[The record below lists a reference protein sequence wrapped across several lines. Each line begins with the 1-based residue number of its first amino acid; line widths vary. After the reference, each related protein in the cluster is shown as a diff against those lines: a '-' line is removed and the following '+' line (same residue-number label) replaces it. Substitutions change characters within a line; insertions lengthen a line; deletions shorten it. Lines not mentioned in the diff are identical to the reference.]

1 MLHRILALALMT
13 AASTS
18 LAQSS
23 PPPAADSGALSPAM
37 LTELRDGFTF
47 DEKTRVIHNAVTNNN
62 ISDLV
67 LNRSVV
73 QGEDGH
79 FSHRI
84 QTGGITNQKASG
96 RCWMFAGLNTMR
108 PRVIEAKKL
117 NGFEFSTAYLQ
128 FYDKLEK
135 SNLFLE
141 YMIEMRDTDHLDREW
156 ETVHKWTL
164 DDGGWWQYVVEL
176 IEKYGVVPKS
186 AMPETRSSEDTS
198 AMNLVLERMIMT
210 QAVRL
215 RAMHK
220 QGSSVAQLREH
231 KKKVLADVYRFLVI
245 NLGQPPAQFEWRYD
259 NEEKKDGTD
268 DDEKVGAVAA
278 IKDADKKDEPPSS
291 VVKGLTPMRKYTPRE
306 FYKEYVDVPL
316 RDYVTLYN
324 DTTSPFGKHYRFN
337 RSRNM
342 AGAADVNFIN
352 LQIAALK
359 TAVKNSILA
368 NEPVWFAADVGQDQ
382 SSQLGLMTDRLYD
395 YGPLFGV
402 DLTMSK
408 ADRVR
413 HRVEA
418 SNHAMVFMGMDL
430 RDDKPLKWLVENS
443 WGEQKGKRGI
453 WTLDDAW
460 FTEHVFMVIIN
471 KKHVP
476 AEVMKVF
483 DEPATTLPMWYPGA
497 AGVRLPQRTSLP

>member
-1 MLHRILALALMT
+1 MLHRFT
-13 AASTS
+13 ASLLVAAAFSTAFAES
-18 LAQSS
+18 GAPS
-23 PPPAADSGALSPAM
+23 PADTGALSPAI
-37 LTELRDGFTF
+37 LAELRDGFTF

-84 QTGGITNQKASG
+84 KTGGVTNQKASG

-117 NGFEFSTAYLQ
+117 DGFEFSTAYLQ

-141 YMIEMRDTDHLDREW
+141 YMIEMRDTDYLDRDW
-156 ETVHKWTL
+156 EMVHKWTL

-176 IEKYGVVPKS
+176 VEKYGVVPKS
-186 AMPETRSSEDTS
+186 AMPETRSSEDTG
-198 AMNLVLERMIMT
+198 AMNLVLERMLYA
-210 QAVRL
+210 QAVKL

-220 QGSSVAQLREH
+220 EGKSVAQLREQ

-245 NLGQPPAQFEWRYD
+245 NLGQPPATFEWRYEG
-259 NEEKKDGTD
+259 EEKKGDK
-268 DDEKVGAVAA
+268 EKGEKAG
-278 IKDADKKDEPPSS
+278 KDAKSDVKDDVDKKDEPPTS
-291 VVKGLTPMRKYTPRE
+291 VVKGLTPMRKYTPQE
-306 FYKEYVDVPL
+306 FYKEYVNVPL

-324 DTTSPFGKHYRFN
+324 DATSPFGKHYRFS

-342 AGAADVNFIN
+342 AGAADVDFVN
-352 LQIAALK
+352 LEISALK
-359 TAVKNSILA
+359 AAVKASILA
-368 NEPVWFAADVGQDQ
+368 NEPVWFASDVGKDQ
-382 SSQLGLMTDRLYD
+382 SAQLGLMADRLYD

-413 HRVEA
+413 HRAEV

-430 RDDKPLKWLVENS
+430 RDERPVKWLVENS
-443 WGEQKGKRGI
+443 WGEQKGKRGT
-453 WTLDDAW
+453 WTLYDAW
-460 FTEHVFMVIIN
+460 FSEHVFAVIIN

-476 AEVMKVF
+476 AEVLKVF
-483 DEPATTLPMWYPGA
+483 AEPATTLPTWYPGA
-497 AGVRLPQRTSLP
+497 MGVR